1 MGKRKINWRLKV
13 LLSILAG
20 IIAVITLLFGITYN
34 YFLGKLKSNDEKITY
49 ITFQESENKL
59 KELLERASEKM
70 SRFSMNDLAYE
81 FGQDVVRD
89 RKIQPIYL
97 RSIIQEFDEILNSDS
112 TLYSVALMNGDG
124 RTILST
130 VEKKSRAGVE
140 VISEELSEL
149 FAESKKAYPYVVWV
163 SGNDLNTGNN
173 GILYTAVNRPV
184 IVGIKALNEEEKAE
198 KDNFMLIALDE
209 KEVRKCY
216 NQAIYNDSDALLLDS
231 RNQVISSTRE
241 ELIDTFYIAE
251 EGMRSIDYSLS
262 YYGWRLLNVLPENM
276 YLEEARDIRN
286 FGIMIAVAAVLCMIL
301 IAAVWSKRYT
311 KPIQTLMEQMDC
323 VGKEQLDIS
332 EPIPEGWPELSEL
345 NRQFYHMVQR
355 LKDYIDRLQKAEKEK
370 SEEELLAL
378 QYQMNPHFLYNSLN
392 SIRWMA
398 MMTKNTTAADALVI
412 LSRIIEPVLRNP
424 DFTWKLKDELDFLK
438 DYIEMMSLRFD
449 NCLEYQME
457 CSEELYDEEFPRFV
471 LQPIIENCFVHG
483 KSCNTTKSI
492 TGHIIKEED
501 IFKIVIRNDG
511 SPIDGDKLEELNI
524 FLKSGQKTSSTIGLS
539 NVYKRLRLLYG
550 DTVRIWMES
559 DIESTA
565 CYITFCN
572 KIQKEMLEKN
582 DW

>member
-251 EGMRSIDYSLS
+251 EGMRIIDYSLS
-262 YYGWRLLNVLPENM
+262 YYGWRLLNVLPEIM

-332 EPIPEGWPELSEL
+332 EPIPGT
-345 NRQFYHMVQR
+345 
-355 LKDYIDRLQKAEKEK
+355 
-370 SEEELLAL
+370 
-378 QYQMNPHFLYNSLN
+378 
-392 SIRWMA
+392 SI
-398 MMTKNTTAADALVI
+398 
-412 LSRIIEPVLRNP
+412 S
-424 DFTWKLKDELDFLK
+424 DESPF
-438 DYIEMMSLRFD
+438 
-449 NCLEYQME
+449 
-457 CSEELYDEEFPRFV
+457 FV
-471 LQPIIENCFVHG
+471 
-483 KSCNTTKSI
+483 
-492 TGHIIKEED
+492 
-501 IFKIVIRNDG
+501 
-511 SPIDGDKLEELNI
+511 
-524 FLKSGQKTSSTIGLS
+524 
-539 NVYKRLRLLYG
+539 
-550 DTVRIWMES
+550 
-559 DIESTA
+559 
-565 CYITFCN
+565 
-572 KIQKEMLEKN
+572 
-582 DW
+582 